1 MLTTSVSDVRAYQN
15 EVIPSSVS
23 KDIMGRDDFL
33 RILITQ
39 LKNQDPLEPMDQKD
53 TIAQLTQFN
62 VLDELRG
69 IGSAIEGG
77 QSSMSQNMAVLAN
90 LQKSMIDA
98 QSVSLVGK
106 EIRTPRDYATVDE
119 DREPTFYFVAPEG
132 TANVQVNVYDVDG
145 SLVKT
150 EDLGQMEGENYYQLL
165 HDGLPAGAYR
175 VEAVAQS
182 ASQGVQSLLL
192 QLSGRVS
199 GIHFGVEGVLLE
211 VDGQGVSLE
220 EVAYVQGA

>member
-1 MLTTSVSDVRAYQN
+1 VRPAISKAAASRRSPKIERKNLMFSVPVSDVKAYQN

-39 LKNQDPLEPMDQKD
+39 LKNQDPMEPMDQKD

-69 IGSAIEGG
+69 IGTAIEGG
-77 QSSMSQNMAVLAN
+77 QDSMSENMALLAN
-90 LQKSMIDA
+90 LQVSLINA

-106 EIRTPRDYATVDE
+106 EIRTPRDYARVDE
-119 DREPTFYFVAPEG
+119 DREPTFYFVVPDG
-132 TANVQVNVYDVDG
+132 TANVQVNIYDADG
-145 SLVKT
+145 SLLKT
-150 EDLGQMEGENYYQLL
+150 QDLGRMEGENYYQLV

-175 VEAVAQS
+175 VEALAQS
-182 ASQGVQSLLL
+182 ADQGVQSLSL
-192 QLSGRVS
+192 QLSGRV
-199 GIHFGVEGVLLE
+199 
-211 VDGQGVSLE
+211 
-220 EVAYVQGA
+220 

>member
-1 MLTTSVSDVRAYQN
+1 MFSVPVSDVKAYQN

-39 LKNQDPLEPMDQKD
+39 LKNQDPMEPMDQKD

-69 IGSAIEGG
+69 IGTAIEGG
-77 QSSMSQNMAVLAN
+77 QDSMSENMALLAN
-90 LQKSMIDA
+90 LQVSLINA

-106 EIRTPRDYATVDE
+106 EIRTPRDYARVDE
-119 DREPTFYFVAPEG
+119 DREPTFYFVVPDG
-132 TANVQVNVYDVDG
+132 TANVQVNIYDADG
-145 SLVKT
+145 SLLKT
-150 EDLGQMEGENYYQLL
+150 QDLGRMEGENYYQLV

-175 VEAVAQS
+175 VEALAQS
-182 ASQGVQSLLL
+182 ADQGVQSLSL

-199 GIHFGVEGVLLE
+199 GIHYGAKGVLLE
-211 VDGQGVSLE
+211 VDGQGVALE
-220 EVAYVQGA
+220 QIAYVKA